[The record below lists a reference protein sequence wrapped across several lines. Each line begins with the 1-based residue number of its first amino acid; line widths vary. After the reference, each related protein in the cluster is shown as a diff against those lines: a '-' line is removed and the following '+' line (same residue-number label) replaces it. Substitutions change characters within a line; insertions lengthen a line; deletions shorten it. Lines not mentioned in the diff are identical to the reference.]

1 MKRREF
7 VRRGA
12 VLGGGILA
20 GAPLAAGA
28 GDTVAAPVVRAR
40 RADYDL
46 VLRGGWIV
54 DGTGAPR
61 FRGDLAVAGDRIA
74 AVGRVEGAG
83 ALELDVA
90 GLVVSPGFIDIHSH
104 AELSLFINPRAESRI
119 RQGVTLEVVGQD
131 GSSVGPWSP
140 EEADATR
147 ARYRRDFG
155 VEIDFS
161 DPGGFLDGVDRLRPA
176 VNVATMVGHGTV
188 RGRVMGLENRPASA
202 GELER
207 MRALVRDALARG
219 AVGLS
224 SGLEYTP
231 GSFGG
236 TDELVALATEL
247 RGTGLPYASHMR
259 NEDDRVLAAVEEAI
273 QVGRMA
279 GIPVE
284 IAHLK
289 AQGQRNYWKASSAL
303 TMIEEARAAG
313 VEVHFDRYPY
323 VAYSTTLANL
333 FPASARAGGMD
344 AFVGR
349 LQDPDHLPAL
359 EAAARAKV
367 ELLGDWNAVQISSTR
382 SAGTAWARGR
392 RVGELAAERGED
404 PFELTRRLLIEDRGG
419 IGMIGF
425 GMSEENT
432 TRLLAHPLGMVCSD
446 GGAFAPY
453 GPLSSGSP
461 HPRGY
466 GTFPRF
472 LGHYVRD
479 VRALPLEEAV
489 RKITSMPAAKLGLAE
504 RGILEAGR
512 AADVVAFD
520 PDTVADR
527 ATFEDPH
534 QYPEGIPLVVVNGV
548 LTLRDGEH
556 TGDLAGRAVRSSG
569 GSRG

>member
-1 MKRREF
+1 
-7 VRRGA
+7 
-12 VLGGGILA
+12 
-20 GAPLAAGA
+20 
-28 GDTVAAPVVRAR
+28 VA
-40 RADYDL
+40 
-46 VLRGGWIV
+46 
-54 DGTGAPR
+54 
-61 FRGDLAVAGDRIA
+61 
-74 AVGRVEGAG
+74 
-83 ALELDVA
+83 
-90 GLVVSPGFIDIHSH
+90 
-104 AELSLFINPRAESRI
+104 
-119 RQGVTLEVVGQD
+119 
-131 GSSVGPWSP
+131 
-140 EEADATR
+140 
-147 ARYRRDFG
+147 
-155 VEIDFS
+155 
-161 DPGGFLDGVDRLRPA
+161 
-176 VNVATMVGHGTV
+176 
-188 RGRVMGLENRPASA
+188 
-202 GELER
+202 
-207 MRALVRDALARG
+207 
-219 AVGLS
+219 
-224 SGLEYTP
+224 
-231 GSFGG
+231 
-236 TDELVALATEL
+236 
-247 RGTGLPYASHMR
+247 
-259 NEDDRVLAAVEEAI
+259 
-273 QVGRMA
+273 
-279 GIPVE
+279 
-284 IAHLK
+284 
-289 AQGQRNYWKASSAL
+289 
-303 TMIEEARAAG
+303 
-313 VEVHFDRYPY
+313 
-323 VAYSTTLANL
+323 
-333 FPASARAGGMD
+333 
-344 AFVGR
+344 R